1 MGATSRA
8 SARARA
14 APAITRALS
23 DPSRAQTFALFDKD
37 GGGTIDAEELGS
49 LMRAL
54 GHSLEQHEIDELV
67 KRADA
72 DNSGEIDF
80 AEFCALMAE
89 ELMKFDDRAELKLIF
104 DKLDHSGNG
113 EINAKELRRIFD
125 AIGGDEQPSD
135 QEIQEM
141 IYEVDLE
148 GRDAVTFREFE
159 KLAIE
164 IGMFKDPGSGLVA
177 PRSASKRNHRDE
189 EGHDA

>member
-1 MGATSRA
+1 MNHGGLQLSHGAPLQ
-8 SARARA
+8 RARA

-80 AEFCALMAE
+80 GEFCALMAE

-113 EINAKELRRIFD
+113 EINAKELRRI
-125 AIGGDEQPSD
+125 S
-135 QEIQEM
+135 
-141 IYEVDLE
+141 
-148 GRDAVTFREFE
+148 T
-159 KLAIE
+159 
-164 IGMFKDPGSGLVA
+164 
-177 PRSASKRNHRDE
+177 RSAAMSSPQIRRFRR
-189 EGHDA
+189 